1 LTTARKSAALVG
13 GSEFCE
19 NRYKAVQSLL
29 WRVVGGLVMV
39 VVTVAL
45 AGAAHMSSKAD
56 VDQVQAIETRT
67 RELEKVMTTVRS
79 QLAEIAVG
87 QRHIREDVT
96 YIRKVLD
103 EEKKR

>member
-1 LTTARKSAALVG
+1 MTTARKSAALVA

-19 NRYKAVQSLL
+19 NRYKTVQSLL

-39 VVTVAL
+39 MVTVAL

-56 VDQVQAIETRT
+56 VDEVQAIEART

-79 QLAEIAVG
+79 QLAEIGVV

-103 EEKKR
+103 EERKR

>member
-1 LTTARKSAALVG
+1 MTTGRKSAALAG

-29 WRVVGGLVMV
+29 WRTVGGLVMV

-45 AGAAHMSSKAD
+45 AGAAHMSGKAD
-56 VDQVQAIETRT
+56 VDEVQAIETRT

-79 QLAEIAVG
+79 QLAEISVG

-103 EEKKR
+103 EEKRR

>member
-1 LTTARKSAALVG
+1 MTTARKSAALVG

-19 NRYKAVQSLL
+19 NHYKAVQSLL
-29 WRVVGGLVMV
+29 WRTAGGLVMV
-39 VVTVAL
+39 IVTVAL

-56 VDQVQAIETRT
+56 VGQVQTIETRT
-67 RELEKVMTTVRS
+67 RELEKVMTAVRS
-79 QLAEIAVG
+79 QLAEISVG